1 MPNGLF
7 ELCNIGGAGTGL
19 SYRWVQAEQR
29 TNGRGRCYSKI
40 RHPQPLLFRPLR
52 FVASDQPRRDCSRR
66 SSRVSSGKDLP
77 KKGNW
82 RRVSVHHAV
91 NRPWGLRGR
100 PPSGPS
106 AGVVHKAINRPLQE
120 TAPARGGLGPKSRRT
135 AEGGV
140 RHNSDVVSQSAETIK
155 FRFRIRERP
164 ILNLRVSKRNGL
176 S

>member
-1 MPNGLF
+1 LSFRDRSPINYKDRS
-7 ELCNIGGAGTGL
+7 NRTTASKPAQIPAGIEAPHRPALLRNLGVVGVNLHTTGL
-19 SYRWVQAEQR
+19 C
-29 TNGRGRCYSKI
+29 G
-40 RHPQPLLFRPLR
+40 
-52 FVASDQPRRDCSRR
+52 
-66 SSRVSSGKDLP
+66 
-77 KKGNW
+77 
-82 RRVSVHHAV
+82 V

-106 AGVVHKAINRPLQE
+106 EGVVHNAINRPLQE